1 MYHHPIL
8 IEGASLNFP
17 HKTCFDNFTTQIAFG
32 DRIAIIGRNGIGK
45 TSLLQ
50 LIMGSREP
58 NEGHILLPADVCLG
72 YVPQVSQDYPALSG
86 GQRFNKA
93 LSQALGTQPNF
104 LILDEPTNHL
114 DVQNRRSLTKLLEKY
129 TGTLLVVSH
138 DTEFLRGLFNKFWM
152 IENEG
157 IREFAGDYDHLKK
170 DLSMARE
177 KALFEYSDLERQRQ
191 ENHKSLMREQER
203 AKKSRA
209 RGEKHIDERKWPTI
223 ISKEK
228 ARRANETS
236 GKKKGVLRDQKS
248 EISEKLKSLRPP
260 EVITPHF
267 SLQHDAA
274 SHQMRLSIVNGAIS
288 YKTDPDNSILTSIH
302 LTLGSVEKIA
312 LQGANGSGKTT
323 FLKAILGDSD
333 ICREGEWQILAR
345 EKIGYLDQYYQ
356 NVSPE
361 KSAFDLIKEAA
372 PMWDDLQIRKHLNSF
387 LLRKNEEVF
396 IESAKLSG
404 GEKVR
409 LSLAII
415 SANPPQIL
423 ILDEVTNNLDIET
436 KAHVLQVLQ
445 SYPGAIIKVSHDE
458 EFLRQIEDVTYYEI
472 RNTTLHKRRF

>member
-8 IEGASLNFP
+8 IEGVSLNFP
-17 HKTCFDNFTTQIAFG
+17 HKTCFDNFTAQIPFG

-50 LIMGSREP
+50 LIMGSRESD
-58 NEGHILLPADVCLG
+58 EGRVLLPSDVSFG
-72 YVPQVSQDYPALSG
+72 YVPQVSQDHPTLSG
-86 GQRFNKA
+86 GQRFNKN
-93 LSQALGTQPNF
+93 LSQALGIQPNF
-104 LILDEPTNHL
+104 LVLDEPTNHL
-114 DVQNRRSLTKLLEKY
+114 DVQNRRSLTKLLERY

-138 DTEFLRGLFNKFWM
+138 DAEFLRGLFNKFWL
-152 IENEG
+152 IENES
-157 IREFAGDYDHLKK
+157 IREFVGDYDHLEK
-170 DLSMARE
+170 DLSVARE
-177 KALFEYSDLERQRQ
+177 KAFFEYSDLERQRQ

-223 ISKEK
+223 VSKEK
-228 ARRANETS
+228 ARRASETS
-236 GKKKGVLRDQKS
+236 GKKKVALRDQKN

-267 SLQHDAA
+267 SVQHDEGP
-274 SHQMRLSIVNGAIS
+274 HQMRLSILNGAIS
-288 YKTDPDNSILTSIH
+288 YKTDPDNPILRSIY
-302 LTLGSVEKIA
+302 LTLGSVEKMA

-323 FLKAILGDSD
+323 FLKAILGDPD

-345 EKIGYLDQYYQ
+345 EKIGYLDQHYQ

-372 PMWDDLQIRKHLNSF
+372 PTWDNLQIRKHLNDF

-409 LSLAII
+409 LSFAII
-415 SANPPQIL
+415 AANPPQIL

-436 KAHVLQVLQ
+436 KAHVLQVLR
-445 SYPGAIIKVSHDE
+445 SYPGAIIIVSHEE

-472 RNTTLHKRRF
+472 KNNMLHKASF